1 MNNICLVWVLFFAQ
15 ILIVVFKISKIRRN
29 LSFDVLYTKANMF
42 NNQLGLEDEPDKTD
56 IKLQIAIVY
65 LNIIYHLTVTIVII
79 ETLNKY
85 IFY

>member
-1 MNNICLVWVLFFAQ
+1 
-15 ILIVVFKISKIRRN
+15 
-29 LSFDVLYTKANMF
+29 MF